1 MKNLIKKL
9 TSKPKL
15 ISFLT
20 SMFFTMLLFSISS
33 RNTKY
38 GTIAEMWEKGEK
50 LEKAGKLTDEVISI
64 SFNLGAQ
71 ITLLLM
77 SIIVVAFIIIQA
89 IYNNN
94 NQKLFGI
101 LLGILVFLILPSG
114 VYVTIIYAIIA
125 VIFYILN
132 ELPKYKK
139 TISITYQLKTLGT
152 AKLIPYDEKSNKSTL
167 ESKTTTPDD
176 FELEVD
182 NTKEELENP
191 FTSTYQVTNEDANED
206 AEVTRVH
213 ENLTQKVKEASK
225 TEDVLPESP
234 KRKRG
239 KNQKFSIRDLRIGDK
254 LPLEFLK
261 EHKDDFEYSKLY
273 VVMAEDGTRYKR
285 EYKITWDEYGVVDD
299 FKTIITKDE

>member
-20 SMFFTMLLFSISS
+20 SLFFTSLLFSITS

-38 GTIAEMWEKGEK
+38 GTIIEMLDKGEK
-50 LEKAGKLTDEVISI
+50 LEKVGKLTDEVISI

-71 ITLLLM
+71 VTLLLM

-114 VYVTIIYAIIA
+114 VYITIIYAILA
-125 VIFYILN
+125 VVFYILN
-132 ELPKYKK
+132 ILPEYKRMANFIHQLKDYKK
-139 TISITYQLKTLGT
+139 EELKTYT
-152 AKLIPYDEKSNKSTL
+152 IEIDRETL
-167 ESKTTTPDD
+167 ETKITTPDD
-176 FELEVD
+176 VELEVD
-182 NTKEELENP
+182 NTKEKLENP
-191 FTSTYQVTNEDANED
+191 FTSDYEVTNED

-213 ENLTQKVKEASK
+213 ENLTQKIKEASK
-225 TEDVLPESP
+225 TEDVLPESH

-254 LPLEFLK
+254 LPLEFLT

-273 VVMAEDGTRYKR
+273 VVMAEDGSRYKR

>member
-20 SMFFTMLLFSISS
+20 SLFFTSLLFSITS

-38 GTIAEMWEKGEK
+38 GTIIEMLDKGEK

-71 ITLLLM
+71 VTLLLM

-114 VYVTIIYAIIA
+114 VYITIIYAILA
-125 VIFYILN
+125 VVFYILN
-132 ELPKYKK
+132 ILPEYKRMANFIHQLKDYKK
-139 TISITYQLKTLGT
+139 EELKTYT
-152 AKLIPYDEKSNKSTL
+152 IEIDRETL
-167 ESKTTTPDD
+167 ETKITTPDD
-176 FELEVD
+176 VELEVD
-182 NTKEELENP
+182 NTKEKLENP
-191 FTSTYQVTNEDANED
+191 FTSDYEVTNED

-213 ENLTQKVKEASK
+213 ENLTQKIKEASK
-225 TEDVLPESP
+225 TEDVLPESH

-254 LPLEFLK
+254 LPLEFLT

>member
-20 SMFFTMLLFSISS
+20 SLFFTSLLFSITS

-38 GTIAEMWEKGEK
+38 GTIIEMLDKGEK

-71 ITLLLM
+71 VTLLLM
-77 SIIVVAFIIIQA
+77 SILAVV
-89 IYNNN
+89 
-94 NQKLFGI
+94 
-101 LLGILVFLILPSG
+101 
-114 VYVTIIYAIIA
+114 
-125 VIFYILN
+125 FYILN
-132 ELPKYKK
+132 ILPEYKRMANFIHQLKDYKK
-139 TISITYQLKTLGT
+139 EELKTYT
-152 AKLIPYDEKSNKSTL
+152 IEIDRETL
-167 ESKTTTPDD
+167 ETKITTSDD
-176 FELEVD
+176 LELEVD

-191 FTSTYQVTNEDANED
+191 FTSAYQVTNED

-213 ENLTQKVKEASK
+213 ENLTQKIKEASK
-225 TEDVLPESP
+225 TEDVLPESH

-254 LPLEFLK
+254 LPLEFLT

>member
-20 SMFFTMLLFSISS
+20 SLFFTSLLFSITS

-38 GTIAEMWEKGEK
+38 GTIIEMLDKDEK

-71 ITLLLM
+71 VTLLLM

-114 VYVTIIYAIIA
+114 VYITIIYAILA
-125 VIFYILN
+125 VVFYILN
-132 ELPKYKK
+132 ILPEYKRMANFIHQLKDYKK
-139 TISITYQLKTLGT
+139 EELKTYT
-152 AKLIPYDEKSNKSTL
+152 IEIDRETL
-167 ESKTTTPDD
+167 ETKITTPDD
-176 FELEVD
+176 VELEVD
-182 NTKEELENP
+182 NTKEKLENP
-191 FTSTYQVTNEDANED
+191 FTSDYEVTNED

-213 ENLTQKVKEASK
+213 ENLTQKIKEASK
-225 TEDVLPESP
+225 TEDVLPESH

-254 LPLEFLK
+254 LPLEFLT

-273 VVMAEDGTRYKR
+273 VVMAEDGSRYKR

>member
-20 SMFFTMLLFSISS
+20 SLFFTSLLFSITS

-38 GTIAEMWEKGEK
+38 GTIIEMLDKGEK

-71 ITLLLM
+71 VTLLLM

-114 VYVTIIYAIIA
+114 VYITIIYAILA
-125 VIFYILN
+125 VVFYILN
-132 ELPKYKK
+132 ILPEYKRMANFIHQLKDYKK
-139 TISITYQLKTLGT
+139 EELKTYT
-152 AKLIPYDEKSNKSTL
+152 IEIDRETL
-167 ESKTTTPDD
+167 ETKITTPDD
-176 FELEVD
+176 VELEVD
-182 NTKEELENP
+182 NTKEKLENP
-191 FTSTYQVTNEDANED
+191 FTSDYEVTNEDAEL
-206 AEVTRVH
+206 TRVH
-213 ENLTQKVKEASK
+213 ENLTQKIKEASK
-225 TEDVLPESP
+225 TEDVLPESH

-254 LPLEFLK
+254 LPLEFLT

>member
-1 MKNLIKKL
+1 
-9 TSKPKL
+9 
-15 ISFLT
+15 
-20 SMFFTMLLFSISS
+20 
-33 RNTKY
+33 
-38 GTIAEMWEKGEK
+38 
-50 LEKAGKLTDEVISI
+50 
-64 SFNLGAQ
+64 
-71 ITLLLM
+71 M

-114 VYVTIIYAIIA
+114 VYITIIYAILA
-125 VIFYILN
+125 VVFYILN
-132 ELPKYKK
+132 ILPEYKRMANFIHQLKDYKK
-139 TISITYQLKTLGT
+139 EELKTYT
-152 AKLIPYDEKSNKSTL
+152 IEIDRETL
-167 ESKTTTPDD
+167 ETKITTPDD
-176 FELEVD
+176 VELEVD
-182 NTKEELENP
+182 NTKEKLENP
-191 FTSTYQVTNEDANED
+191 FTSDYEVTNED

-213 ENLTQKVKEASK
+213 ENLTQKIKEASK
-225 TEDVLPESP
+225 TEDVLPESH

-254 LPLEFLK
+254 LPLEFLT

>member
-20 SMFFTMLLFSISS
+20 SLCFTSLLFSITS

-38 GTIAEMWEKGEK
+38 GTIIEMLDKGEK

-71 ITLLLM
+71 VTLLLM

-114 VYVTIIYAIIA
+114 VYITIIYAILA
-125 VIFYILN
+125 VVFYILN
-132 ELPKYKK
+132 ILPEYKRMANFIHQLKDYKK
-139 TISITYQLKTLGT
+139 EELKTYT
-152 AKLIPYDEKSNKSTL
+152 IEIDRETL
-167 ESKTTTPDD
+167 ETKITTPDD
-176 FELEVD
+176 VELEVD
-182 NTKEELENP
+182 NTKEKLENP
-191 FTSTYQVTNEDANED
+191 FTSDYEVTNED

-213 ENLTQKVKEASK
+213 ENLTQKIKEASK
-225 TEDVLPESP
+225 TEDVLPESH

-254 LPLEFLK
+254 LPLEFLT

-285 EYKITWDEYGVVDD
+285 EYKITWDEYGVVDN

>member
-20 SMFFTMLLFSISS
+20 SLFFTSLLFSITS

-38 GTIAEMWEKGEK
+38 GTIIEMLDKGEK

-71 ITLLLM
+71 VTLLLM

-114 VYVTIIYAIIA
+114 VYITTIYAILA
-125 VIFYILN
+125 VVFYILN
-132 ELPKYKK
+132 ILPEYKRMANFIHQLKDYKK
-139 TISITYQLKTLGT
+139 EELKTYTIEIDRG
-152 AKLIPYDEKSNKSTL
+152 TL
-167 ESKTTTPDD
+167 ETKITTSDD
-176 FELEVD
+176 LELEVD

-191 FTSTYQVTNEDANED
+191 FTSAYQVTNED

-213 ENLTQKVKEASK
+213 ENLTQKIKEASK
-225 TEDVLPESP
+225 TEDVLPESH

-254 LPLEFLK
+254 LPLEFLT

>member
-20 SMFFTMLLFSISS
+20 SLFFTSLLFSITS

-38 GTIAEMWEKGEK
+38 GTIIEMLDKGEK

-71 ITLLLM
+71 VTLLLM

-114 VYVTIIYAIIA
+114 VYITIIYAILA
-125 VIFYILN
+125 VVFYILN
-132 ELPKYKK
+132 ILPEYKRMANFIHQLKDYKK
-139 TISITYQLKTLGT
+139 EELKTYT
-152 AKLIPYDEKSNKSTL
+152 IEIDRETL
-167 ESKTTTPDD
+167 ETKITTPDD
-176 FELEVD
+176 VELEVD
-182 NTKEELENP
+182 NTKEKLENP
-191 FTSTYQVTNEDANED
+191 FTSDYEVTNED

-213 ENLTQKVKEASK
+213 ENLTKKVKEESE
-225 TEDVLPESP
+225 TEDILPESP
-234 KRKRG
+234 KRKPG
-239 KNQKFSIRDLRIGDK
+239 KNQKFSIRDVRIGDK

-261 EHKDDFEYSKLY
+261 EHKDEFSYSKLY
-273 VVMAEDGTRYKR
+273 IVMAEDKSRYKR

-299 FKTIITKDE
+299 FKTIITKDK